1 MGLQRSFSKA
11 QEASRGRIQSVGWFG
26 LAMAKCRWCYGQ
38 GSLGRR
44 IDGEKSHRSREE
56 GAKCSLMTDA
66 LGIPVG
72 LAVDRTNVH
81 DIGLLQPTI
90 ENCFRH
96 LGFEQTDSDNTF
108 AWTKVSIQRR
118 FLSLLKQAT
127 TRCHIF
133 VRAGKRSALSE
144 ADFSRKTRALGSR
157 TNTWIAQSISIHPY
171 PMAKEG

>member
-26 LAMAKCRWCYGQ
+26 LAIAKCQWCYGQ
-38 GSLGRR
+38 RSLGRR
-44 IDGEKSHRSREE
+44 IDGGKSHRSRKE

-66 LGIPVG
+66 FGIPVG
-72 LAVDRTNVH
+72 LAFDRANVH
-81 DIGLLQPTI
+81 DIRLLQPTI

-108 AWTKVSIQRR
+108 AWAKVSIQRR

-127 TRCHIF
+127 TICHIYMPHI
-133 VRAGKRSALSE
+133 RSRGE
-144 ADFSRKTRALGSR
+144 EKRAL
-157 TNTWIAQSISIHPY
+157 
-171 PMAKEG
+171 

>member
-1 MGLQRSFSKA
+1 
-11 QEASRGRIQSVGWFG
+11 
-26 LAMAKCRWCYGQ
+26 MAKAP
-38 GSLGRR
+38 LG
-44 IDGEKSHRSREE
+44 GESTGKKSHRSRKE
-56 GAKCSLMTDA
+56 GTKCSLMMDA
-66 LGIPVG
+66 FGIPVG

-90 ENCFRH
+90 ENCFHH